1 MAVQKGGRFVAV
13 RDCMYKG
20 KFVPSGKV
28 VELGPDEEMKNK
40 AFVRSTDENTNS
52 QRTIFDP
59 TSKLATVRR
68 VANATVGL
76 SGRN

>member
-20 KFVPSGKV
+20 RFVPSGTV

-40 AFVRSTDENTNS
+40 AFVRAAEENLNS

-68 VANATVGL
+68 VANATAGL
-76 SGRN
+76 SIRN